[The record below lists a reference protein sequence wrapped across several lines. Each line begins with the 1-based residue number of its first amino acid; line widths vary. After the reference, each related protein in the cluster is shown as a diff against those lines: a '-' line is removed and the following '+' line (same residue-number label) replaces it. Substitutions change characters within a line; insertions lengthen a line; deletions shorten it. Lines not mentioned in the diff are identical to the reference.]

1 MDGVASSPLEDPH
14 LGGEAAERLNVATA
28 ITVSV
33 GREPKLLALHLS

>member
-1 MDGVASSPLEDPH
+1 MASRPLEDPH

-28 ITVSV
+28 LTISV

>member
-1 MDGVASSPLEDPH
+1 VSWSPLEDPH

-28 ITVSV
+28 VTVSV